1 MESTDA
7 IHTANRQRWEASAA
21 SWGEHAD
28 SRGLWRRCPTEPE
41 LVPPRTEVISGVR
54 RVTTAHQTRTLD
66 PTVPNHRRHVR
77 LHVLDEKQRA
87 TAKRAA
93 AVDELMAIIHAF
105 LR

>member
-1 MESTDA
+1 MCLGIPGQIVELMT
-7 IHTANRQRWEASAA
+7 
-21 SWGEHAD
+21 EHEHLA
-28 SRGLWRRCPTEPE
+28 R
-41 LVPPRTEVISGVR
+41 VNVSGVR

-93 AVDELMAIIHAF
+93 AVDELMAIIHVF